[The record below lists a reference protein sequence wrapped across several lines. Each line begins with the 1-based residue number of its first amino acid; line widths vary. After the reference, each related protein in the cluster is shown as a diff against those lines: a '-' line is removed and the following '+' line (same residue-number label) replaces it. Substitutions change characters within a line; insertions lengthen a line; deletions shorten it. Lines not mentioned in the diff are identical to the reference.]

1 MKEKTKVQN
10 TERKKKT
17 ILTDIWRARYLYLL
31 LIPFLA
37 WLIVFHYVPMGGVL
51 MAFKDYKARLGILG
65 SPWVG
70 LKHFQRIFVT
80 PDAIASIKNTLTI
93 SLGRIIWE
101 FPMPVL
107 LAIMITEMPGT
118 KVKKVYQTVF
128 TFPHFLSW
136 VVVSSIM
143 ESLFSNAG
151 VVNSALA
158 GLGLEK
164 VQFLGDSGFFRAM
177 LYVTENWKEV
187 GWGAIIYMAAIAGI
201 DPTLYEAAS
210 IDGAT
215 RLRQI
220 WHITLSCL
228 KPTIAIMFIL
238 KIGGIMNAGFDQIF
252 NMRND
257 VVKASSQILDTYI
270 YDITFLAT
278 PNYGFSTA
286 VGLFKA
292 VINFILLTIANQ
304 TVGILTGT
312 KMFSFKKEK
321 VKQEKPKH
329 VKAK

>member
-1 MKEKTKVQN
+1 METKVKAQKN
-10 TERKKKT
+10 SEKKKT
-17 ILTDIWRARYLYLL
+17 ILTEIWRARYLYLL
-31 LIPFLA
+31 LLPFLV
-37 WLIVFHYVPMGGVL
+37 WLIVFHYIPMGGIV

-70 LKHFQRIFVT
+70 LKHFERIFVT
-80 PDAIASIKNTLTI
+80 PDAITSIKNTLQI

-101 FPMPVL
+101 FPMPIL

-143 ESLFSNAG
+143 TSLFSNSG
-151 VVNSALA
+151 VVNTALA
-158 GLGLEK
+158 GMGMEK
-164 VQFLGDSGFFRAM
+164 VQFLGESGFFRVM

-210 IDGAT
+210 IDGAS

-220 WHITLSCL
+220 WHITLSSL

-312 KMFSFKKEK
+312 KMFSFRKEK
-321 VKQEKPKH
+321 VKQEKPA
-329 VKAK
+329 KAKAK

>member
-1 MKEKTKVQN
+1 MEKKEKVQN
-10 TERKKKT
+10 GERKKKT
-17 ILTDIWRARYLYLL
+17 ILTEIWRARYLYLL
-31 LIPFLA
+31 LLPFLA
-37 WLIVFHYVPMGGVL
+37 WLIVFHYVPMGGIV
-51 MAFKDYKARLGILG
+51 MAFKDYKARLGIFG

-80 PDAIASIKNTLTI
+80 PDAIASIKNTLQI
-93 SLGRIIWE
+93 SVGRIIWE
-101 FPMPVL
+101 FPLPII

-118 KVKKVYQTVF
+118 EVKKVYQTIF

-143 ESLFSNAG
+143 TSLFSNAG

-158 GLGLEK
+158 GMGMEK
-164 VQFLGDSGFFRAM
+164 IQFLGSGGFFRTM

-312 KMFSFKKEK
+312 KMFSFRKEK
-321 VKQEKPKH
+321 VKQEKP
-329 VKAK
+329 VKASAK

>member
-1 MKEKTKVQN
+1 MKKENTNCSKVK
-10 TERKKKT
+10 RT
-17 ILTDIWRARYLYLL
+17 ILTEIWKARYLYLL
-31 LIPFLA
+31 LIPFFL
-37 WLIVFHYVPMGGVL
+37 WLILFNYVPMGGIL
-51 MAFKDYKARLGILG
+51 MAFKDYKARLGIWG

-70 LKHFQRIFVT
+70 LKHFKRMFVT
-80 PDAIASIKNTLTI
+80 PEAISSIKNTLSI

-101 FPMPVL
+101 FPMPIL
-107 LAIMITEMPGT
+107 LAIMITEMPGR
-118 KVKKVYQTVF
+118 KVKKIYQTVF

-143 ESLFSNAG
+143 TSLFSNSG
-151 VVNSALA
+151 VLNTLFA
-158 GLGLEK
+158 GLGMEK
-164 VQFLGDSGFFRAM
+164 ISFLGNSKFFRVM

-187 GWGAIIYMAAIAGI
+187 GWGAIIYMAAITGI

-210 IDGAT
+210 IDGAS

-238 KIGGIMNAGFDQIF
+238 KVGGIMNAGFDQIF

-257 VVKASSQILDTYI
+257 VIKSSAQILDTYV
-270 YDITFLAT
+270 YDITFKAT

-321 VKQEKPKH
+321 VKQET
-329 VKAK
+329 VKTREV

>member
-1 MKEKTKVQN
+1 MGKKEIVHSG
-10 TERKKKT
+10 RKKRT
-17 ILTDIWRARYLYLL
+17 IWAEIWSTRYLYLL
-31 LIPFLA
+31 LLPFLA
-37 WLIVFHYVPMGGVL
+37 WLIVFNYVPITGIV
-51 MAFKDYKARLGILG
+51 MAFKDFKARLGIFG

-70 LKHFQRIFVT
+70 LKHFERIFIT
-80 PDAIASIKNTLTI
+80 PDAVSSIKNTLQI
-93 SLGRIIWE
+93 SFGRIIWE
-101 FPMPVL
+101 FPLPII

-118 KVKKVYQTVF
+118 KVKKIYQTIF

-136 VVVSSIM
+136 VVIASIM
-143 ESLFSNAG
+143 TSIFSNAG
-151 VVNSALA
+151 AVNTALA
-158 GLGLEK
+158 GMGLEK
-164 VQFLGDSGFFRAM
+164 IQFLGKSGFFRAM

-228 KPTIAIMFIL
+228 KPTIAILFIL

-257 VVKASSQILDTYI
+257 VVRASSQILDTYI

-304 TVGILTGT
+304 MVGVLTGT
-312 KMFSFKKEK
+312 KMFSFKREK
-321 VKQEKPKH
+321 VKQEKP
-329 VKAK
+329 VKEKSE